1 MLSVLPVAFV
11 KLVFG
16 GTKFALVKC
25 HSTTASHA
33 LVQASRSSVV
43 VQAHISVQSL
53 ASACDSGQPP
63 GFT

>member
-16 GTKFALVKC
+16 GIKFALVKC
-25 HSTTASHA
+25 HNTTVSHA

-43 VQAHISVQSL
+43 VQAQISVQ
-53 ASACDSGQPP
+53 
-63 GFT
+63 